1 MGNFATARLVALIFC
16 LLSWAGAEAATT
28 LPPKLGYSFYVR
40 GQRVGQSDVRITEER
55 DVLRIESKLR
65 VASGE
70 ATIELS
76 TKTEADP
83 RTYAVRSFS
92 YRGTKAGTPVA
103 SSVTVLVDSVYGS
116 VTVGGTTTREARR
129 VTPTPILVW
138 EDWVMDLE
146 ILLGLEQAREFQN
159 PITRGLLLA
168 GSFATAKATLGFT
181 GEVSVDASDR
191 STVARKLMVGIEGG
205 QPFESLIDSERGI
218 PVYIGFPGIG
228 AEVFLNDFFGDNP
241 VSRLRPAPATPRG
254 R

>member
-1 MGNFATARLVALIFC
+1 MGNFATARVVALTLT

-28 LPPKLGYSFYVR
+28 LPPKLGYTFYVR
-40 GQRVGQSDVRITEER
+40 GQRVGQSDVRITVDR
-55 DVLRIESKLR
+55 DVIRIESKLR
-65 VASGE
+65 VTTGE
-70 ATIELS
+70 SSVELS

-83 RTYAVRSFS
+83 KTYAVRSFS

-103 SSVTVLVDSVYGS
+103 SSVTVLGDSVYGS
-116 VTVGGTTTREARR
+116 VTVRNQTTREARR

-146 ILLGLEQAREFQN
+146 ILLGLEQAREFRN

-168 GSFATAKATLGFT
+168 GSYSTAKVSLGFT
-181 GEVSVDASDR
+181 GEVSVEATDR
-191 STVARKLMVGIEGG
+191 STVARKLLVAIEGG

-241 VSRLRPAPATPRG
+241 VSRLRPIPGTPTG

>member
-1 MGNFATARLVALIFC
+1 
-16 LLSWAGAEAATT
+16 
-28 LPPKLGYSFYVR
+28 
-40 GQRVGQSDVRITEER
+40 
-55 DVLRIESKLR
+55 
-65 VASGE
+65 
-70 ATIELS
+70 
-76 TKTEADP
+76 
-83 RTYAVRSFS
+83 
-92 YRGTKAGTPVA
+92 
-103 SSVTVLVDSVYGS
+103 
-116 VTVGGTTTREARR
+116 
-129 VTPTPILVW
+129 
-138 EDWVMDLE
+138 MDLE

-168 GSFATAKATLGFT
+168 GSFATAKVTLGFT